1 MWSSIHRAL
10 KEFKNLSKD
19 HPPDRMKGIFILKQN
34 RRLIINIITLL
45 IILVIGL
52 GISNLLTKS
61 FRQESSPSNTKN
73 ATPTTTN
80 EIEQEVDEPEETIY
94 IYDSEQYV
102 DSIVNDLA
110 SSEEEIHFSPKV
122 AFIIDDLGYETEIAI
137 KMMELDFPLTL
148 SILPFLKYSE
158 YIAEE
163 GKKNNREIMLH
174 LPMEANNFS
183 TDPGPGAIKSYMSE
197 EEIRQTVRGS
207 IFNFPYVIGV
217 NNHMGSKIT
226 EDREIMKIILEEI
239 RRYDLFF
246 IDSMTTRNSIAYQVA
261 QEMGVKTAVRTVFL
275 DNENDMEYIKGQMLE
290 VQEVALIDGEAIAIG
305 HSRINTFYVLKRMIP
320 ELIKAGIEIVPVSEL
335 VK

>member
-1 MWSSIHRAL
+1 
-10 KEFKNLSKD
+10 
-19 HPPDRMKGIFILKQN
+19 MKGIFILKQN

-45 IILVIGL
+45 IILIVGL

-61 FRQESSPSNTKN
+61 FRQESSPPNTQN
-73 ATPTTTN
+73 NTPTTTN
-80 EIEQEVDEPEETIY
+80 EIELEVDKPEENIY

-102 DSIVNDLA
+102 DTIVNDLA

-122 AFIIDDLGYETEIAI
+122 AFIIDDLGYETEMAK
-137 KMMELDFPLTL
+137 KMMELDFPITL

-163 GKKNNREIMLH
+163 GKKNNQEIMLH
-174 LPMEANNFS
+174 LPMEANNS
-183 TDPGPGAIKSYMSE
+183 SADPGPGAIKSYMSG
-197 EEIRQTVRGS
+197 EEIRQAVRGS
-207 IFNFPYVIGV
+207 IFDFPYVIGV

-239 RRYDLFF
+239 RRYNLFF
-246 IDSMTTRNSIAYQVA
+246 IDSITTRNSIAYQVA
-261 QEMGVKTAVRTVFL
+261 QETGVKTAVRTVFL
-275 DNENDMEYIKGQMLE
+275 DHESDMEYIKGQMLE
-290 VQEVALIDGEAIAIG
+290 VQEIALRDGEAIAIG

>member
-1 MWSSIHRAL
+1 M
-10 KEFKNLSKD
+10 
-19 HPPDRMKGIFILKQN
+19 KQN

-45 IILVIGL
+45 IILIVGL

-61 FRQESSPSNTKN
+61 FRQESSPPNTQN
-73 ATPTTTN
+73 NTPTTTN
-80 EIEQEVDEPEETIY
+80 EIELEVDKPEENIY

-102 DSIVNDLA
+102 DTIVNDLA

-122 AFIIDDLGYETEIAI
+122 AFIIDDLGYETEIA
-137 KMMELDFPLTL
+137 KKVMELDFPITL

-163 GKKNNREIMLH
+163 GKKNNQEIMLH
-174 LPMEANNFS
+174 LPMEANNS
-183 TDPGPGAIKSYMSE
+183 SADPGPGAIKSYMSE
-197 EEIRQTVRGS
+197 EEIRQAVRGS

-239 RRYDLFF
+239 RRYNLFF
-246 IDSMTTRNSIAYQVA
+246 IDSITSRNSIAYQVA

-275 DNENDMEYIKGQMLE
+275 DNESDMEYIKGQMLE
-290 VQEVALIDGEAIAIG
+290 VQEIALRDGEAIAIG

>member
-1 MWSSIHRAL
+1 
-10 KEFKNLSKD
+10 
-19 HPPDRMKGIFILKQN
+19 MKGIFILKQN

-45 IILVIGL
+45 IILIVGL

-61 FRQESSPSNTKN
+61 FRQESSPPNTQN
-73 ATPTTTN
+73 NTPTTTN
-80 EIEQEVDEPEETIY
+80 EIELEVDEPEETIY

-102 DSIVNDLA
+102 DTIVNDLA

-122 AFIIDDLGYETEIAI
+122 AFIIDDLGYETEIA
-137 KMMELDFPLTL
+137 KKVMELDFPITL

-163 GKKNNREIMLH
+163 GKKNNQEIMLH
-174 LPMEANNFS
+174 LPMEANNS
-183 TDPGPGAIKSYMSE
+183 SADPGPGAIKSYMSG
-197 EEIRQTVRGS
+197 EEIRQAVRGS
-207 IFNFPYVIGV
+207 IFDFPYIIGV

-226 EDREIMKIILEEI
+226 KDREIMKIILEEI
-239 RRYDLFF
+239 RRYNLFF
-246 IDSMTTRNSIAYQVA
+246 IDSITSRNSIAYQVA

-275 DNENDMEYIKGQMLE
+275 DNESDMEYIKGQMLE
-290 VQEVALIDGEAIAIG
+290 VQEIALRDGEAIAIG

>member
-1 MWSSIHRAL
+1 
-10 KEFKNLSKD
+10 
-19 HPPDRMKGIFILKQN
+19 MKGIFILKQN

-45 IILVIGL
+45 IILIVGL

-61 FRQESSPSNTKN
+61 FRQESSPPNTQN
-73 ATPTTTN
+73 NTPTTTN
-80 EIEQEVDEPEETIY
+80 EIELEVDKPEENIY

-102 DSIVNDLA
+102 DTIVNDLA

-122 AFIIDDLGYETEIAI
+122 AFIIDDLGYETEIA
-137 KMMELDFPLTL
+137 KKVMELDFPITL

-163 GKKNNREIMLH
+163 GKKNNQEIMLH
-174 LPMEANNFS
+174 LPMEANNS
-183 TDPGPGAIKSYMSE
+183 SADPGPGAIKSYMSE
-197 EEIRQTVRGS
+197 EEIRQAVRGS

-239 RRYDLFF
+239 RRYNLFF
-246 IDSMTTRNSIAYQVA
+246 IDSITSRNSIAYQVA

-275 DNENDMEYIKGQMLE
+275 DNESDMEYIKGQMLE
-290 VQEVALIDGEAIAIG
+290 VQEIALRDGEAIAIG